1 MKGIRLS
8 IYPHYSWLAHWLTI
22 RPPHVF
28 ARYECEQVNHLLMLT
43 TDGAADFVWATEKAE
58 IRFHAT
64 AGDITFFPCDHARHA
79 VSMTAGAGYRAYV
92 LCLPDAHLR
101 GMRDTE
107 HTPPEADRRAIP
119 IFQDAMMQASLL
131 RLSGWSEQGK
141 KRGVSCDVGDEIAAR
156 QIIMRLADRTGSRE
170 PDWQN
175 DACVFSPQVMRQI
188 VRRIDAHL
196 GVSLSLEQLA
206 NDFGLS
212 PSHFAR
218 KFRQSAGVSL
228 NRFINRRRL
237 GAAFGLL
244 RLGKSPLSQLS
255 LDLGFASQSHFTRF
269 FREHTGLT
277 PHGFRQLHR
286 DGTIPPH
293 RQAVGMNGETPWE
306 YNSRTETK
314 HS

>member
-22 RPPHVF
+22 HPPHIF

-43 TDGAADFVWATEKAE
+43 TDGGADFVWVTETAE

-92 LCLPDAHLR
+92 LCLPESHLR
-101 GMRDTE
+101 VMQDAE

-170 PDWQN
+170 PDWRN
-175 DACVFSPQVMRQI
+175 DACVFSPHMMQKI
-188 VRRIDAHL
+188 VRHIDAHL
-196 GVSLSLEQLA
+196 GASRSLEQLA

-228 NRFINRRRL
+228 NRFIHRRRL

-255 LDLGFASQSHFTRF
+255 LDLGFASQSHFTRL

-277 PHGFRQLHR
+277 PYRFRQLNY
-286 DGTIPPH
+286 DGMTPPH
-293 RQAVGMNGETPWE
+293 RQAGGTHGETPWE
-306 YNSRTETK
+306 YDSQSEMK